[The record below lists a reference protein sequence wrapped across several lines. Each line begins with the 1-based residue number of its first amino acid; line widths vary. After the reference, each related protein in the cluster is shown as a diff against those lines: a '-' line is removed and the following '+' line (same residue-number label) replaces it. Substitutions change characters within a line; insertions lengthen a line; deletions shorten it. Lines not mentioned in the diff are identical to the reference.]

1 MGQPAQRI
9 TLIAPDDVAT
19 AVYRLTKN
27 QSLARAV
34 ANSAAMVMRDDI
46 IDAVKVEKGMI
57 GLEEYALAAHRRR
70 QHANQVIAEVLR
82 RGVSANAPQTST
94 DIGCSQLARNMA
106 KVGRLKPGSDVEAH
120 HVVAKKVPNDWCD
133 ASRDILR
140 AVGLDLDH
148 EANGVWL
155 PSYKRHVPH
164 PLYPFAYAHRPVHH
178 KEYFFNVQAWLTD
191 TIADGLDRQA
201 VTTTLRAIG
210 ERLQTGTFLTKQA
223 VA

>member
-70 QHANQVIAEVLR
+70 QHANQVIASSGLARCQSAPGLRGLR
-82 RGVSANAPQTST
+82 R
-94 DIGCSQLARNMA
+94 
-106 KVGRLKPGSDVEAH
+106 
-120 HVVAKKVPNDWCD
+120 
-133 ASRDILR
+133 IL
-140 AVGLDLDH
+140 
-148 EANGVWL
+148 
-155 PSYKRHVPH
+155 
-164 PLYPFAYAHRPVHH
+164 
-178 KEYFFNVQAWLTD
+178 T
-191 TIADGLDRQA
+191 
-201 VTTTLRAIG
+201 
-210 ERLQTGTFLTKQA
+210 
-223 VA
+223 